1 MSKVI
6 QCDFC
11 KKVSNK
17 ISEESIELY
26 KARNGTSI
34 SMGKHMCEDCY
45 GKLVEGKI
53 ENDKNFK
60 EELIGFLV
68 KHEICDCCTWDCIF
82 DSNNEK
88 KCKAGIREWVE
99 SEVED

>member
-26 KARNGTSI
+26 KVRNGTSI
-34 SMGKHMCEDCY
+34 SMEKHMCEDCY

-53 ENDKNFK
+53 KKKMTNF
-60 EELIGFLV
+60 
-68 KHEICDCCTWDCIF
+68 
-82 DSNNEK
+82 EK
-88 KCKAGIREWVE
+88 VT
-99 SEVED
+99 